1 MRAPASMPFSL
12 SRDCCQR
19 TVTVTVVVFVASVA
33 RDWFYAFAKCDFDLD
48 GVFWEF
54 TVGHFT
60 SDVSMGDTNF
70 GE

>member
-1 MRAPASMPFSL
+1 MQIEITKIASGLGVWIWSAAWK
-12 SRDCCQR
+12 S
-19 TVTVTVVVFVASVA
+19 ASPNLFF
-33 RDWFYAFAKCDFDLD
+33 DWFYAFAKCDFDRD

-54 TVGHFT
+54 TTAHWA